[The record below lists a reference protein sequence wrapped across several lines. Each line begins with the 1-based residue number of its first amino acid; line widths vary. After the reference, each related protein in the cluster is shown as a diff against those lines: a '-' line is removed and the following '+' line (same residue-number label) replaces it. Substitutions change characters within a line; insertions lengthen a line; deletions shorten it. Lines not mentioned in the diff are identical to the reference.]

1 MKVLNYLL
9 SFCAWLTFL
18 FLCLSPSELYSQ
30 TDTVPDGTEGET
42 LVARE
47 APKKPWNEFDF
58 GFTTFRPGMGFNYD
72 YGAFDQDEE
81 AKEQAE
87 LGNYE
92 VEDQFKMRD
101 FRVLFSGQL
110 ATKRTIT
117 WKTGIMYDGLA
128 GRWFVRETG
137 LMIGVPK
144 LWGNLFIGRTKEGFS
159 LNKVMNG
166 YAGWTLE
173 RQMAI
178 DAIPILADGIKWLGW
193 LPKQRIFWNVGAY
206 GDAISEDQS
215 FSTYRFQIATRF
227 GFLPIYSKKDD
238 TLLHLG
244 ISLRYGKPENDQIR
258 LRSRPEAF
266 MAPYFIDTGT
276 FPSDQSISYGWEVY
290 YTNKSLMVG
299 SEYYW
304 HKFSS
309 SEKNNPL
316 FHGGEVGVS
325 YIFTGE
331 SRPYSTVSGIYT
343 FVPVPKPVW
352 KGGLGAIEGVLRYSE
367 LDLNGGLIRG
377 GKFWRITPMVNWYLS
392 SIVRFEVAYGYGT
405 LDRYDLKGATQFFQ
419 SRIQFVIL

>member
-1 MKVLNYLL
+1 M
-9 SFCAWLTFL
+9 A
-18 FLCLSPSELYSQ
+18 Q
-30 TDTVPDGTEGET
+30 GET
-42 LVARE
+42 IVSID
-47 APKKPWNEFDF
+47 APKKPWNELDL
-58 GFTTFRPGMGFNYD
+58 GFTTFKIGAGLLYEYDAFN
-72 YGAFDQDEE
+72 QDDE
-81 AKEQAE
+81 AKQQAE
-87 LGNYE
+87 IGNYE
-92 VEDQFKMRD
+92 VEDQFKLRD

-110 ATKRTIT
+110 PTKRTIT
-117 WKTGIMYDGLA
+117 WKTGIMYDANA

-137 LMIGVPK
+137 LMISVPK

-166 YAGWTLE
+166 YAGWTFE

-206 GDAISEDQS
+206 GDAISEEQS
-215 FSTYRFQIATRF
+215 FSTYRFQLAARF
-227 GFLPIYSKKDD
+227 GWLPVYSTKDN

-244 ISLRYGKPENDQIR
+244 VNLRYGKPENNQIQ

-266 MAPYFIDTGT
+266 TSPYFIDTGT

-290 YTNKSLMVG
+290 YTNKSLMAG
-299 SEYYW
+299 SEYYF

-309 SEKNNPL
+309 SEKDNPL
-316 FHGGEVGVS
+316 FRGGDVVVS

-343 FVPVPKPVW
+343 FVPVSKPVW

-367 LDLNGGLIRG
+367 LDLNGGLIQG

-392 SIVRFEVAYGYGT
+392 SIVRFEVAYGYGN
-405 LDRYDLKGATQFFQ
+405 LDRYDLNGTTQFFQ
-419 SRIQFVIL
+419 SRIQFVIM